1 MSFFVSM
8 RHAFIPFAGGLILA
22 ADYSQLELR
31 ILAHLSRD
39 RRLIQVLN
47 GGSDVFRSIAAEW
60 KMIQLDAVTDSMRQ
74 QAKQICYGI
83 IYGMGAKSLA
93 EQMGVE
99 EEDAACYIESF
110 KARYT
115 GIQQFLKETV
125 KNCAANGFVQTILG
139 RRRYL
144 PAIKDTNHH
153 AKAHAER
160 QAVNTTVQ
168 GSAADIVKT
177 ATVNIQRRLEEAF
190 ASAPMSHG
198 HRLLSRLTGQS
209 VRKANPLPP
218 RRGAFFILQLHDELL
233 YEVAED
239 DLIQVA
245 QILKSEMENAVLL
258 SVTLKVKVKFGP
270 SWGDMQDFD
279 L

>member
-1 MSFFVSM
+1 M
-8 RHAFIPFAGGLILA
+8 RHAFVPFAGGMILA

-60 KMIQLDAVTDSMRQ
+60 KMMEPDAVTDSLRQ

-83 IYGMGAKSLA
+83 IYGMGAKSLS
-93 EQMGVE
+93 EQMGVG

-110 KARYT
+110 KTRYT
-115 GIQQFLKETV
+115 GIQRFLKETV
-125 KNCAANGFVQTILG
+125 KNCASRGFVQTILG

-177 ATVNIQRRLEEAF
+177 ATVNIQSRLEETF
-190 ASAPMSHG
+190 PSVPKSHG
-198 HRLLSRLTGQS
+198 HRPLPRLKGHS
-209 VRKANPLPP
+209 VRKVNPSPP

-233 YEVAED
+233 YEAAED
-239 DLIQVA
+239 DVIQVA
-245 QILKSEMENAVLL
+245 QIIKNEMENAVRL
-258 SVTLKVKVKFGP
+258 SVSLKVKVKFGP
-270 SWGDMQDFD
+270 SWGDLQDCD